1 MLSCILREVNS
12 LVFLQDFNSFFVQ
25 LFILSLHVK
34 DLEKTVSLPPIEIRV
49 EHHQR
54 LLALLNV
61 FAKTALHLSVV
72 V

>member
-1 MLSCILREVNS
+1 ME
-12 LVFLQDFNSFFVQ
+12 Q
-25 LFILSLHVK
+25 LFIFSFHVE
-34 DLEKTVSLPPIEIRV
+34 DLEQTVALPPIEIRM

-54 LLALLNV
+54 LLALLYV